1 MRWGLKPIAESIL
14 CVAFLVM
21 LSWHTVGQSL
31 DPHWSTAWLWGWAGL
46 LWLAAR
52 NGIRLV
58 SVKAWALGLGV
69 LATSFACGLQESP
82 ESLLIH
88 GTCWTVLW
96 TAPRKGCSWLNAM
109 GRVAPWCAAAVLLG
123 LLGFALYQGLSHGW
137 GHQKSYQLPLPW
149 AHRNVAFESL
159 AFMTLLAAR
168 KGLKVRLVLWGLL
181 VVAALVYQV
190 RGVLLVGAAWG
201 ATMAWEQANNAR
213 WLFRAGAV
221 AMGLFVLAQVA
232 WNGLAVEDRVDLR
245 AQLPDVVK
253 TLDVLYNLKSAT
265 SSSERVQ
272 IWSWTLSNMQ
282 AVGGGSGSWKWAA
295 EGFLQ
300 EQIGKCDVSI
310 RRAHSDILQWLH
322 ELGWLPFA
330 LLTALAASRIWQA
343 RRFFLLAAP
352 LLLFTFPS
360 ERAEI
365 AVPMALVY
373 WLLQRPKSEA
383 AMEEPRHQAW
393 LTTALASC
401 LLFGGAWAVSQ
412 HALGKTVQGQVVL
425 NGLTGFER
433 RCIDAFPS
441 DAAMNRIDVLLAL
454 QLNALGEKELAT
466 AMVCEVLEAR
476 PHSLAASKA
485 WWAMQGGEQE
495 NPWDCSEFLRIR
507 AKLPCPTTKDP

>member
-1 MRWGLKPIAESIL
+1 
-14 CVAFLVM
+14 
-21 LSWHTVGQSL
+21 
-31 DPHWSTAWLWGWAGL
+31 
-46 LWLAAR
+46 
-52 NGIRLV
+52 
-58 SVKAWALGLGV
+58 
-69 LATSFACGLQESP
+69 
-82 ESLLIH
+82 
-88 GTCWTVLW
+88 
-96 TAPRKGCSWLNAM
+96 M

-123 LLGFALYQGLSHGW
+123 LLGFALYRGLSHGW
-137 GHQKSYQLPLPW
+137 GHQESYQLPLPW

-168 KGLKVRLVLWGLL
+168 KRLKVRLVLWGLL
-181 VVAALVYQV
+181 VGAALVYQV

-201 ATMAWEQANNAR
+201 ATMAWEHANNAR
-213 WLFRAGAV
+213 WLLRAGAV

-253 TLDVLYNLKSAT
+253 TLDVVYNLKSAT

-272 IWSWTLSNMQ
+272 IWSWTLSNMH

-365 AVPMALVY
+365 AVPMAMVF

-383 AMEEPRHQAW
+383 HAGASSPGLVDDGVGGMPSFWGRMGGVPACLGQGGSGPGRLERPDGVRAPLHRCLSIRRGHESHRRAFGASTECAGGEGACDCDGLRGVGSQAPFARRVEGMVGDAGGRPGEP
-393 LTTALASC
+393 LG
-401 LLFGGAWAVSQ
+401 LFG
-412 HALGKTVQGQVVL
+412 
-425 NGLTGFER
+425 
-433 RCIDAFPS
+433 I
-441 DAAMNRIDVLLAL
+441 
-454 QLNALGEKELAT
+454 
-466 AMVCEVLEAR
+466 LEN
-476 PHSLAASKA
+476 S
-485 WWAMQGGEQE
+485 G
-495 NPWDCSEFLRIR
+495 
-507 AKLPCPTTKDP
+507 